1 MAARLDTGNPLTY
14 DWLNDLFSEVDSISK
29 AVNVSSGTSKIIM
42 HASHMAQT
50 SSVQV
55 VTGSATIS
63 IGKGQNYDKD
73 AISFSTPF
81 AHKDVMVIPA
91 VNFENS
97 AEGIFA
103 TAWATNITQ
112 TGCTI
117 KARIIGTPDKKKST
131 TITINY
137 IAIGKAKV

>member
-1 MAARLDTGNPLTY
+1 MTARLDTGNPLTY
-14 DWLNDLFSEVDSISK
+14 DWLNALFSEVDAISK
-29 AVNVSSGTSKIIM
+29 TVNVSSGTSKIIM
-42 HASHMAQT
+42 QADHMAKT

-55 VTGSATIS
+55 ITGSATIS

-73 AISFSTPF
+73 PITFGTPF
-81 AHKDVMVIPA
+81 ANKDVMVIPA
-91 VNFENS
+91 VNFVNS
-97 AEGIFA
+97 AEGVFA

>member
-14 DWLNDLFSEVDSISK
+14 DWLNDLFSEVDAISK
-29 AVNVSSGTSKIIM
+29 TVNTSSGTSKIVM
-42 HASHMAQT
+42 QADHMAPA
-50 SSVQV
+50 SSVQIL
-55 VTGSATIS
+55 TGSITVNV
-63 IGKGQNYDKD
+63 GKGQTYEK
-73 AISFSTPF
+73 AAESFTTPF

-91 VNFENS
+91 INFENA

-103 TAWATNITQ
+103 TAWATNITK

-117 KARIIGTPDKKKST
+117 KVRIIGTPDKKKST

-137 IAIGKAKV
+137 LAIGKAKV